1 MDNIEIQEK
10 LNRIESLLLGTKQ
23 VLTWEEACDYTG
35 ISRSYLYKLTSAG
48 IVPHSKPNGKLIFF
62 DINRLNEWLL
72 QNNRKSKAEIKGEAL
87 DYVLKKSSFFPESQM
102 STKYIDYSHI

>member
-1 MDNIEIQEK
+1 MESITIQEK
-10 LNRIESLLLGTKQ
+10 LDRIESLLLGTKQ
-23 VLTWEEACDYTG
+23 VLTLEEACNYTG

-72 QNNRKSKAEIKGEAL
+72 QNNRKSKAEIKDEAL
-87 DYVLKKSSFFPESQM
+87 DYVLKKG
-102 STKYIDYSHI
+102 